1 MIDDLLQLEDSE
13 KAHRVRI
20 PARCDDFDE
29 GEWAHTFFFGL
40 KLQGIVIFSAVLNF
54 F

>member
-13 KAHRVRI
+13 KAHRMRI
-20 PARCDDFDE
+20 PAHYNDFDE
-29 GEWAHTFFFGL
+29 GEWAHAFFFGL
-40 KLQGIVIFSAVLNF
+40 KLQGIMIFSTVLNF